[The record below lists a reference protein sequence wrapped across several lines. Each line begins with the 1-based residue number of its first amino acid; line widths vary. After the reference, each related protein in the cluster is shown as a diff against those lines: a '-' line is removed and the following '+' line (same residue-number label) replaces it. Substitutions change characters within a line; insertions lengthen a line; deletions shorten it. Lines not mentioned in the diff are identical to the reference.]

1 VIEHPW
7 IDPDDTLSK
16 DTRNMYSDRY
26 IQVISDLTKQI
37 LNPHADIVRRL
48 KTLRNALTLEDPE
61 PIHDIETLERAITA
75 LGGTV

>member
-1 VIEHPW
+1 
-7 IDPDDTLSK
+7 
-16 DTRNMYSDRY
+16 MYSDRY

-48 KTLRNALTLEDPE
+48 RTLRNALTLEDPE
-61 PIHDIETLERAITA
+61 PIYDIETLERAITA